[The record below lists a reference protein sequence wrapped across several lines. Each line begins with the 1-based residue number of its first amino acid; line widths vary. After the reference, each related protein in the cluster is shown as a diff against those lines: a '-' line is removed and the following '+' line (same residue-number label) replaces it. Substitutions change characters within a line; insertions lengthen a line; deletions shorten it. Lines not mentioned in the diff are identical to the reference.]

1 MTLKEFVT
9 LINRQEEIAV
19 LKQGKDCDAKKL
31 ADIFENSCNTDTSDN
46 ELLCSKIKKNINE
59 NKGMY
64 KFYQE
69 NLCIANADKLTP
81 YIGNEREL
89 NQKWHVLI
97 GLLAVLDT
105 ASFEEECKNDER
117 LKAYRIGKINDIYL
131 ENEKLHIRA
140 EKTKCYSSFGM
151 IEFIEKA
158 LKSNQ

>member
-1 MTLKEFVT
+1 M
-9 LINRQEEIAV
+9 R
-19 LKQGKDCDAKKL
+19 CKKL
-31 ADIFENSCNTDTSDN
+31 ADIFENSCNTDTSGN

-117 LKAYRIGKINDIYL
+117 LKACRIGKINDIYL

-158 LKSNQ
+158 LNSNQ